1 LSNSANPKEESSIT
15 IEVQVQPRSYRDE
28 IIGFQNGRF
37 KIKVTAPPED
47 GKANEKV
54 REVIAEQFGVSKSRV
69 EIVKGQKS
77 RLKIIKI
84 LSLSQE
90 KYDLFVKKLIT

>member
-1 LSNSANPKEESSIT
+1 MVDSKDESSIIT

-77 RLKIIKI
+77 RLKTIKI
-84 LSLSQE
+84 SGIKQGA
-90 KYDLFVKKLIT
+90 YDSFLKIVAK